1 MVLMWLARVRVME
14 ERSEVTATTGCA
26 IGLSAFAS
34 FVGLCC
40 VGPWS
45 VAVLGISGAVALARW
60 QPYRLYI
67 VAVAAALLAWA
78 FWRVYRQQSA
88 SRWLK
93 ATLWIATA
101 LVVLAFFAEEL
112 QWILIDPST
121 GGIRQ

>member
-1 MVLMWLARVRVME
+1 MD
-14 ERSEVTATTGCA
+14 ERSKVATATGSA

-40 VGPWS
+40 IGPWG
-45 VAVLGISGAVALARW
+45 VAVLGVSGAVALARW

-78 FWRVYRQQSA
+78 FWRVYRRQNA

-93 ATLWIATA
+93 GMLWGAIV

-112 QWILIDPST
+112 QWLLINPAPEVSS
-121 GGIRQ
+121 